1 MMGRMRRTLVLAVAC
16 LVWGRQGAFAIDVD
30 PSKKTVPRKFFDPGG
45 GKGLNLFS
53 GDPKRVDRA
62 NTIFRKDF
70 EVAMVFEPE
79 QLFVPASA
87 NAALP
92 QIRAGLVVKNIS
104 KRPKTLTFPSS
115 QRIDVVARS
124 ADGRDLYQWSADKK
138 FLESLGTSIVMPGEK
153 VAFYVDVPLS
163 SWATRPKPGQT
174 ILFSGSLANYPEFVA
189 MTNMVFSEGTGE
201 SAPSIALTPASP
213 SPASGAFPSLAPVA
227 PAGPGLAVPE
237 MGGVGLSSGMGLTPG
252 GEAMP
257 GLSLG
262 SGIGPDAGSGQ
273 DPLPLPGQ

>member
-1 MMGRMRRTLVLAVAC
+1 MDRMRRKWILAVMC
-16 LVWGRQGAFAIDVD
+16 LGWGWHGALAIDVD
-30 PSKKTVPRKFFDPGG
+30 PSKKTVPKKFYDPGG

-62 NTIFRKDF
+62 NTIFRQDF
-70 EVAMVFEPE
+70 ELAMVFEPE
-79 QLFVPASA
+79 QLFVPVSA
-87 NAALP
+87 NASLP

-153 VAFYVDVPLS
+153 VAFFVDIPLA
-163 SWATRPKPGQT
+163 SWVVRPKPGQAV
-174 ILFSGSLANYPEFVA
+174 LFSGSLANYPEFVA
-189 MTNMVFSEGTGE
+189 TTNVVFSEGTGE

-213 SPASGAFPSLAPVA
+213 SPAVGGFPSLAPAVPIA
-227 PAGPGLAVPE
+227 PGLGAPDA
-237 MGGVGLSSGMGLTPG
+237 GGAALSSGMGLAPV

-262 SGIGPDAGSGQ
+262 SGIGPEAGSGQ